1 MDPTEAK
8 FYEALGL
15 PVPEAGEQAQAPA
28 DPAAQP
34 SQSAQAEGANAQ
46 DPADPAAGADENGRE
61 TDPRDPGA
69 DSADNEAGDGSDADK
84 EPLTPQQRRENA
96 ARRRQ
101 QEQQAAIDKAVEAA
115 LNAEREKQNQQM
127 QVFFARAGLK
137 NPNTGEPI
145 TNFEQFD
152 DWYKQHTLA
161 QLQRDLKAGNLTVE
175 ALQQAMDTHPVI
187 QQLQKQ
193 QAAAPAAAQQIPQQP
208 QLNAAEQA
216 LVDAD
221 LAKISAWDPSI
232 KSVNDLMTMPKAD
245 TFREYV
251 KRGYSFADAYYH
263 THKERLDQQMIE
275 AARQQALNNARGKD
289 HLNSVTNSRASGM
302 KEVPAA
308 ELAMFRAINP
318 HATDAEIQAYYN
330 KNCKH

>member
-1 MDPTEAK
+1 MDLTEAQ
-8 FYEALGL
+8 FYEALDL
-15 PVPEAGEQAQAPA
+15 PVPEVGENEQGVA
-28 DPAAQP
+28 DPAVQS
-34 SQSAQAEGANAQ
+34 SQSAQDEGARAQ
-46 DPADPAAGADENGRE
+46 DVADPATGADGVRHEEPEDGDD
-61 TDPRDPGA
+61 DP
-69 DSADNEAGDGSDADK
+69 GDGSGSDGQ
-84 EPLTPQQRRENA
+84 PLTLQQRRENA

-101 QEQQAAIDKAVEAA
+101 QEQQAAIDQAVQAA
-115 LNAEREKQNQQM
+115 LEAEREKHNKQM
-127 QVFFARAGLK
+127 EVFFARAGLK

-152 DWYKQHTLA
+152 DWHKQHSLA

-175 ALQQAMDTHPVI
+175 GLQQAMDTHPVV
-187 QQLQKQ
+187 QQLQQQ
-193 QAAAPAAAQQIPQQP
+193 QAAAPQQIPQQP
-208 QLNAAEQA
+208 QLSAAEQA

-232 KSVNDLMTMPKAD
+232 KSVNDLMTMTRAD

-251 KRGYSFADAYYH
+251 KRGYSFADAFYH
-263 THKERLDQQMIE
+263 THKERIDQQMIE
-275 AARQQALNNARGKD
+275 AARQQALNNAHSKD

>member
-1 MDPTEAK
+1 MDLTEAMV
-8 FYEALGL
+8 YEALDL
-15 PVPEAGEQAQAPA
+15 PVPEAGEQVQDSAAPA
-28 DPAAQP
+28 DQP
-34 SQSAQAEGANAQ
+34 SQSAQDEGAQAQ
-46 DPADPAAGADENGRE
+46 DPAAPAAGADENGRD
-61 TDPRDPGA
+61 TDPRNPGA
-69 DSADNEAGDGSDADK
+69 DSAEDDAEDGSGAEN
-84 EPLTPQQRRENA
+84 EPLTLQQRRENA

-101 QEQQAAIDKAVEAA
+101 QERQTAIDQAVQAALE
-115 LNAEREKQNQQM
+115 AEREKQNKQM
-127 QVFFARAGLK
+127 EVFFSRAGLK

-152 DWYKQHTLA
+152 DWYKQHSLA

-175 ALQQAMDTHPVI
+175 GLQQAMDTHPVI
-187 QQLQKQ
+187 QQLLQQ
-193 QAAAPAAAQQIPQQP
+193 QAAAAAAPQQIPQQP
-208 QLNAAEQA
+208 QLSAAEQA

-232 KSVNDLMTMPKAD
+232 KSVNDLMVMPGAD

-251 KRGYSFADAYYH
+251 KRGYSFADAFYH
-263 THKERLDQQMIE
+263 THKERIDQQMIE
-275 AARQQALNNARGKD
+275 AAKQQALNNARSKD
-289 HLNSVTNSRASGM
+289 HLNSVTNSRANGM

>member
-1 MDPTEAK
+1 MDLTEAQ
-8 FYEALGL
+8 FYEALDL
-15 PVPEAGEQAQAPA
+15 PVPEAGENEQGVA
-28 DPAAQP
+28 DPAVQP
-34 SQSAQAEGANAQ
+34 SQSAQGEGARAQ
-46 DPADPAAGADENGRE
+46 DVADPATGADNVRQEEPEDGDD
-61 TDPRDPGA
+61 DP
-69 DSADNEAGDGSDADK
+69 GDGSGSDGQ
-84 EPLTPQQRRENA
+84 PLTLQQRRENA

-101 QEQQAAIDKAVEAA
+101 QEQQTAINQAVQAA
-115 LNAEREKQNQQM
+115 LDAEREKQNKQM
-127 QVFFARAGLK
+127 EVFFARAGLK

-152 DWYKQHTLA
+152 DWYKQHSLA

-175 ALQQAMDTHPVI
+175 GLQQAMDTHPVI
-187 QQLQKQ
+187 QQLLQQ
-193 QAAAPAAAQQIPQQP
+193 QAAAPAAPQQIPQQP
-208 QLNAAEQA
+208 QLSAAEQA

-221 LAKISAWDPSI
+221 LAKISAWDPSV

-245 TFREYV
+245 VFRDYV
-251 KRGYSFADAYYH
+251 KRGYSFADAFYH
-263 THKERLDQQMIE
+263 THKERIDQQMIE